1 MLSIPRKHM
10 SIFSTSVFHLFFKNN
25 RSILLEIRNLITLHL
40 CVQFHYNSCTLSKL
54 PVFRYF
60 TGLSKIY
67 RKIRLLIR
75 NLPQKLR
82 RTWNFYQ
89 NRTIFRFSPHTL
101 PDPKYKS
108 WWFETLFLA
117 DCKKWKPT
125 VFDANEKELEKK
137 KSYCSRRCS
146 LNNEK
151 SAVPVRCNCD
161 RQRNCFY
168 EIKVRG
174 DPGSK
179 RKGWFPWDHRDS
191 EGNAFIGDC
200 EKVDTTESR
209 VCYSTLP

>member
-1 MLSIPRKHM
+1 MCNFITTAVLYQNYR
-10 SIFSTSVFHLFFKNN
+10 FFG
-25 RSILLEIRNLITLHL
+25 I
-40 CVQFHYNSCTLSKL
+40 L
-54 PVFRYF
+54 PVFQKF
-60 TGLSKIY
+60 TGKSDFWFGTYLKSYVEPEIF
-67 RKIRLLIR
+67 IRIGPFFDFH
-75 NLPQKLR
+75 PQA
-82 RTWNFYQ
+82 W
-89 NRTIFRFSPHTL
+89 
-101 PDPKYKS
+101 PDPKYSS

-209 VCYSTLP
+209 VCYSTLQ